1 MDMTVKHLFPVAK
14 KDASQRG
21 EEHPIMSLRREM
33 DSMFDNFFRGFGFEP
48 AEGAFPAFSP
58 KIDVT
63 DTEKEI
69 RVYAELPGID
79 ERDIDVS
86 ITKDTL
92 TIRGE
97 KKEESE
103 KKEKDYHRIERS
115 YGSFSRTIHLP
126 VEIEADKIDAQ
137 LKKGVLTI
145 TLPKSVKAVEDT
157 KKIQVKVE

>member
-1 MDMTVKHLFPVAK
+1 MTIKHLFPVAK
-14 KDASQRG
+14 TSPEPSG

-33 DSMFDNFFRGFGFEP
+33 DSMFDNFFRGFGFEQ
-48 AEGAFPAFSP
+48 AEGALQAFNP

-69 RVYAELPGID
+69 KVYAELPGID
-79 ERDIDVS
+79 EKDVDVS

-97 KKEESE
+97 KREESE

-115 YGSFSRTIHLP
+115 YGSFSRTLHLP

-145 TLPKSVKAVEDT
+145 TLPKSVRAVEDT

>member
-1 MDMTVKHLFPVAK
+1 MDMTIKHLFPVSK
-14 KDASQRG
+14 KDVAQKG

-33 DSMFDNFFRGFGFEP
+33 DSMFDTFLRGFGFEP
-48 AEGAFPAFSP
+48 VEGAFPAFNP

-63 DTEKEI
+63 DTEKDI

-79 ERDIDVS
+79 EKDIDVS
-86 ITKDTL
+86 MSKDSL

-103 KKEKDYHRIERS
+103 TKDKDYHRIERS

-126 VEIEADKIDAQ
+126 VEVETDKIDAQ

>member
-1 MDMTVKHLFPVAK
+1 MTIRHFFPVAK
-14 KDASQRG
+14 KESAQHG
-21 EEHPIMSLRREM
+21 EEHPVISLRREM
-33 DSMFDNFFRGFGFEP
+33 DAMFDNFFRGFGFEP
-48 AEGAFPAFSP
+48 VEGALQAFNP
-58 KIDVT
+58 KIDIT
-63 DTEKEI
+63 DTGKEI
-69 RVYAELPGID
+69 RIYAELPGID
-79 ERDIDVS
+79 EKDIDVS

-103 KKEKDYHRIERS
+103 TKEKDYHRIERS
-115 YGSFSRTIHLP
+115 YGSFSRTIALP